1 MLLCEYGI
9 STEGDDLVK
18 IKVSG
23 KALGIPA
30 GIAIGDLVSL
40 IVSIAGAAVSAWL
53 VSSEKIGEGGIGYA
67 AMIVVALAAAVGAW
81 VSASLIKRLRL
92 QMCMLSGACYLL
104 TLLAITALFFG
115 GQYQGIG
122 VIAIVI
128 LFGCAIVAFIPT
140 KNGGFK
146 SKRMKGYR

>member
-1 MLLCEYGI
+1 M
-9 STEGDDLVK
+9 K
-18 IKVSG
+18 MKVSG

-40 IVSIAGAAVSAWL
+40 IISIAGAAVSAWL
-53 VSSEKIGEGGIGYA
+53 VSSGKIGEGGIGYA

-81 VSASLIKRLRL
+81 ISTALIKRLRL
-92 QMCMLSGACYLL
+92 QMCMLSGGCYFL

-128 LFGCAIVAFIPT
+128 LCGCALIAFLPA
-140 KNGGFK
+140 KNSQFK
-146 SKRMKGYR
+146 RKHKKGHR

>member
-1 MLLCEYGI
+1 M
-9 STEGDDLVK
+9 V
-18 IKVSG
+18 
-23 KALGIPA
+23 
-30 GIAIGDLVSL
+30 
-40 IVSIAGAAVSAWL
+40 
-53 VSSEKIGEGGIGYA
+53 
-67 AMIVVALAAAVGAW
+67 VVALAAAVGAW

-140 KNGGFK
+140 KNGDFK
-146 SKRMKGYR
+146 NKRMKGYR